1 MDSHD
6 PIVLFGRWFESAK
19 KAGIDKPHACAL
31 ATAGDDRQPSCR
43 MVLLSSYDDRGFVFH
58 TNYRSRKGAELAQNA
73 RAALTFWWDP
83 LGYQVRIEGRA
94 EMTTPAESDSY
105 FAQRPRGSQIGAWA
119 SAQSSV
125 ITGPLVLHDAVAK
138 LQDQYAN
145 RSIPRP
151 PHWGG
156 YRLLPQSIEFWI
168 NRDDRLHD
176 RLRFERTST
185 GVWSAAHLAP

>member
-83 LGYQVRIEGRA
+83 LGYQVRIEGQA
-94 EMTTPAESDSY
+94 EMTTPTESDSY

-125 ITGPLVLHDAVAK
+125 ITGPEVLHDAVTK
-138 LQDQYAN
+138 LQDQYTN

-185 GVWSAAHLAP
+185 GAWSAAHLAP